1 MRVRVCYVRTSA
13 APLTNSLIRVSQHSR
28 PTICIRRKT
37 KASPANQKVAWLSTG
52 DQSERSN
59 STWPP
64 GTLLMTPSRPV
75 CLYHVRLPS
84 PSPSPSLLS
93 PSLSRVIFRLVRSPD
108 TRWHVSISRLFTS
121 IVICFTVCVLAWRDT
136 NCSRRRRTLFRQ
148 TLGNQS
154 MRLHLYRKCECLKA
168 LSYQGISTRQLKAV
182 ALFVFGQNV

>member
-1 MRVRVCYVRTSA
+1 
-13 APLTNSLIRVSQHSR
+13 
-28 PTICIRRKT
+28 
-37 KASPANQKVAWLSTG
+37 
-52 DQSERSN
+52 
-59 STWPP
+59 
-64 GTLLMTPSRPV
+64 MTPSRPV
-75 CLYHVRLPS
+75 CLYHVRL

-108 TRWHVSISRLFTS
+108 TRWHVSICRLFTS

-168 LSYQGISTRQLKAV
+168 LSYQGISIRQLKAV
-182 ALFVFGQNV
+182 AFFVFGQNVQTIRNVPPGITLWAHFQYSVAKFNQVLIVLHSNN